1 MSYLLSDAKFWT
13 AVAFII
19 FIIAIFKPVKKILIE
34 NLDKKIAEIK
44 KAISEAENIKEE
56 AKNLHSKIKM
66 QLKNLD
72 SDIKEIQNNSLLRI
86 DLAKKEIEEKFEI
99 KIKRNT
105 EITEQKIKQL
115 EIETTNE
122 IRNKAI
128 GLTIEATR
136 NIVSA
141 KLDNN
146 NKELLL
152 EDSLKELGSA
162 LKN

>member
-1 MSYLLSDAKFWT
+1 
-13 AVAFII
+13 
-19 FIIAIFKPVKKILIE
+19 
-34 NLDKKIAEIK
+34 
-44 KAISEAENIKEE
+44 
-56 AKNLHSKIKM
+56 
-66 QLKNLD
+66 
-72 SDIKEIQNNSLLRI
+72 
-86 DLAKKEIEEKFEI
+86 KKEIEEKFEI